1 MKKIIIILVI
11 IVLVLIGA
19 YVYWRMQKDKGPSE
33 QTTIEYSDAVVD
45 EVTLTTGSSYPLTLT
60 VTAKGNLPDGCTT
73 ISDMTYEKSGDTF
86 YVTVTQARDTSKM
99 CTQAL
104 VPFERSLAIPV
115 EALPLGT
122 YIVDVNGV
130 RKEYLLEVGA
140 KL

>member
-11 IVLVLIGA
+11 IILVLIGA
-19 YVYWRMQKDKGPSE
+19 YVYWKMQKDQGPSE

-73 ISDMTYEKSGDTF
+73 ISDMTYEKTGDTF
-86 YVTVTQARDTSKM
+86 YVTVTQARDSSKM

-104 VPFERSLAIPV
+104 VPYERSLAILV